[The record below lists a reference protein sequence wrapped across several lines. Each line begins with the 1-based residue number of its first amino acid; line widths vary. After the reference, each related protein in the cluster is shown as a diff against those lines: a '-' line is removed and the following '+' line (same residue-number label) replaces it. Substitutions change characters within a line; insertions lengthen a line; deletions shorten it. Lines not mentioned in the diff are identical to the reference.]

1 MLHSKK
7 GWKKVSVKWGRVVKY
22 LTFSCKL
29 RVRVFSVH
37 SQCQLVK
44 NFENRTNSLNIGMK
58 CHSGINLEI
67 NGMDHTI
74 CPAVLLFYGMANKQ
88 VWKIPAM
95 WYNDLVSQN
104 RYVKLTGTWNL
115 CWRAKFLS
123 GLTGSVC
130 FLIRPSTSGGS
141 SPECSRRKWRQVL
154 KAIEKSTW
162 WLCFRFCFSNVT
174 CPVM

>member
-1 MLHSKK
+1 MRIWGICQLS
-7 GWKKVSVKWGRVVKY
+7 GRILFYNCNSSV
-22 LTFSCKL
+22 T
-29 RVRVFSVH
+29 VH
-37 SQCQLVK
+37 TQCQLVK